1 MCRTQECNYFIKTGG
16 GTIVAKTVKI
26 LGNFYNKFEEYLLCA
41 SLLITVTV
49 IFMQIIMRFI
59 FHNAFTWSEELTRY
73 IFVGQIWLGTS
84 IAVREGVHIRVEAI
98 FKLVKG
104 KMVYLIEIVS
114 NLIWALFCLFI
125 VISAI
130 GWIATAL
137 KTNTLSPAMRIPLG
151 YIYMSIPFGCAA
163 MGIRLLPNIYKNL
176 RLLIGLDQPEP
187 MENADLQIS
196 EIEDIPGGCDK

>member
-1 MCRTQECNYFIKTGG
+1 M
-16 GTIVAKTVKI
+16 AKVLKVF
-26 LGNFYNKFEEYLLCA
+26 GNFYNKFEEYLLCA
-41 SLLITVTV
+41 SLLVTVTV

-84 IAVREGVHIRVEAI
+84 IAVREGVHIRVEVI

-104 KMVYLIEIVS
+104 KLVYLIEILS
-114 NLIWALFCLFI
+114 NLIWASFCLFL
-125 VISAI
+125 VVSAV

-137 KTNTLSPAMRIPLG
+137 HTNTLSPAMRIPLG
-151 YIYMSIPFGCAA
+151 YVYMSIPFGCAA
-163 MGIRLLPNIYKNL
+163 MGIRLLPNIYKNF
-176 RLLIGLDQPEP
+176 RLLIGLDQPELTEK
-187 MENADLQIS
+187 MNEHNS